1 MADTGGGTP
10 AADGVKPYKIHVPTR
25 HLNLARQKLELT
37 RLPHEGSFPKSTEW
51 WEPKPVI
58 EPLIDY
64 WLEKYNFRDIES
76 HLNATIP
83 QFRTSIALS
92 ESQSP
97 LRIHFI
103 HARSSS
109 ADALPLLVLPPFPL
123 TNLSISHL
131 INPLTTPTDAT
142 HQSFHVVI
150 PSFPGLGFS
159 DSLPVNLSPVTATA
173 SIFNTLMT
181 SRLGYTHYLT
191 TTTSPGSSSPAQID
205 FLLAHAISTTYS
217 DFCLATHLI
226 SPVLSPPKIS
236 TSPLEFAKWS
246 LAWFFRG
253 GVAGY
258 EERDFLGYYS
268 SPSSSV
274 PNTDIKDPNT
284 LAYGLCDSPVGMLAF
299 VLRHLKQNSS
309 NSVIGARGTFTKE
322 ELITLTNLA
331 WLPGPEGL
339 LRFWSGTSLH
349 HPAAAAH
356 HHQPPARSSQTK
368 KPKVGVTVFASSYST
383 TTATTETTVQEKETG
398 EELDLSSLGGKPDN
412 GRPKA
417 KFYPPAWAHSSY
429 TVLHTTRID
438 SHPPTSL
445 LPFESPEVISSGIR
459 SLAAELLKTD
469 KRIIPVA
476 PLTGIVIDSAPPPI
490 TAPATV
496 STQPKPEK
504 TTIKPVVSE
513 PPIILRTI
521 KEEKLDVDQERDQ
534 AKGKGIERVDESLLS
549 PPPAIPVGVVKRE
562 LSDGSGD
569 MGSPD
574 TLVGDSSPSPSPL
587 GRS

>member
-1 MADTGGGTP
+1 MANTVVGSP
-10 AADGVKPYKIHVPTR
+10 AADEVRPYKIHVPTR

-37 RLPHEGSFPKSTEW
+37 RLPHEGSLPRSTEW

-76 HLNATIP
+76 NLNAHIP

-92 ESQSP
+92 DSESP

-123 TNLSISHL
+123 TNLSLSHL
-131 INPLTTPTDAT
+131 VNPLTTPSDPT
-142 HQSFHVVI
+142 HQAFHVVI

-159 DSLPVNLSPVTATA
+159 DSLPANRSPIDATA

-181 SRLGYTHYLT
+181 TRLGYTHYLT
-191 TTTSPGSSSPAQID
+191 TNTSPGSSSPSQID
-205 FLLAHAISTTYS
+205 FHLAHTISTTYS
-217 DFCLATHLI
+217 DSCLATHLI
-226 SPVLSPPKIS
+226 SPVLSSPKL
-236 TSPLEFAKWS
+236 TSSPIEFAKWS

-268 SPSSSV
+268 NPSTPSIAE
-274 PNTDIKDPNT
+274 IKDPNT

-299 VLRHLKQNSS
+299 VLRHLRQNASGS
-309 NSVIGARGTFTKE
+309 GGVIGSTGTFTRE

-349 HPAAAAH
+349 HPS
-356 HHQPPARSSQTK
+356 HQPPTRTLT
-368 KPKVGVTVFASSYST
+368 KPKVGITVFASSYSSST
-383 TTATTETTVQEKETG
+383 TTAAAPASEKDEA
-398 EELDLSSLGGKPDN
+398 EQLDLSSLGGN
-412 GRPKA
+412 QGRTQPT
-417 KFYPPAWAHSSY
+417 FYPPAWAHGSY
-429 TVLHTTRID
+429 SVLHTSRVD
-438 SHPPTSL
+438 SQPPSSL
-445 LPFESPEVISSGIR
+445 LVFENPDIIYDGVRALAKEV
-459 SLAAELLKTD
+459 LKTD

-476 PLTGIVIDSAPPPI
+476 PLTGIVVEPAA
-490 TAPATV
+490 TAATT
-496 STQPKPEK
+496 TQPMAPQQPKQEK
-504 TTIKPVVSE
+504 TIKPVVAE
-513 PPIILRTI
+513 PPILRTI
-521 KEEKLDVDQERDQ
+521 KEEKIEE
-534 AKGKGIERVDESLLS
+534 KGKGKDAVKDEGLLS
-549 PPPAIPVGVVKRE
+549 PPTIPAVKRE
-562 LSDGSGD
+562 LSDGSG
-569 MGSPD
+569 GLSSPD
-574 TLVGDSSPSPSPL
+574 TLVEGSPSPL

>member
-1 MADTGGGTP
+1 MADMVGSP
-10 AADGVKPYKIHVPTR
+10 ATDEVRPYKIHVPTR

-37 RLPHEGSFPKSTEW
+37 RLPHEGSWPKSTEW

-76 HLNATIP
+76 NFNASIP
-83 QFRTSIALS
+83 QFRTSIAMS
-92 ESQSP
+92 ESESP

-109 ADALPLLVLPPFPL
+109 PDALPLLVLPPFPL
-123 TNLSISHL
+123 TNLSLSHL
-131 INPLTTPTDAT
+131 IAPLTTPSDPT
-142 HQSFHVVI
+142 HQAFHIVI

-159 DSLPVNLSPVTATA
+159 NSLPANLSPITATA

-181 SRLGYTHYLT
+181 SRLGYAHYLT

-205 FLLAHAISTTYS
+205 FHLAHALSTTYS
-217 DFCLATHLI
+217 DSCLATHLI
-226 SPVLSPPKIS
+226 SPVLSPPKIT
-236 TSPLEFAKWS
+236 TSPIEFAKWS

-268 SPSSSV
+268 NPSSPS
-274 PNTDIKDPNT
+274 TTEIKDPNT

-299 VLRHLKQNSS
+299 VLRHLRQNASG
-309 NSVIGARGTFTKE
+309 NGGVIGAKGTFTKE

-349 HPAAAAH
+349 HPS
-356 HHQPPARSSQTK
+356 HQAPTQTQT
-368 KPKVGVTVFASSYST
+368 KPKVGVTVFASSYTPSTT
-383 TTATTETTVQEKETG
+383 TTATAAPTHEKDEV
-398 EELDLSSLGGKPDN
+398 ELDLSNLGENQGKT
-412 GRPKA
+412 RA

-429 TVLHTTRID
+429 SVLSTTRID
-438 SHPPTSL
+438 SQPPTSL
-445 LPFESPEVISSGIR
+445 LPFEQADIIYDGIR
-459 SLAAELLKTD
+459 ALAKEVLKTD

-476 PLTGIVIDSAPPPI
+476 PLTGIVIDPAAAATT
-490 TAPATV
+490 TAPTATA
-496 STQPKPEK
+496 TPAQPKPETK
-504 TTIKPVVSE
+504 TIKPVVSE
-513 PPIILRTI
+513 PPILRTI
-521 KEEKLDVDQERDQ
+521 KEEKTAED
-534 AKGKGIERVDESLLS
+534 KGKGKETSRGKGLLS
-549 PPPAIPVGVVKRE
+549 PPTIPAVKRE
-562 LSDGSGD
+562 LSDGSG
-569 MGSPD
+569 GLSSPD
-574 TLVGDSSPSPSPL
+574 TLVESSPSPL